1 VCNDKAINKG
11 TMQMFYHN
19 LKDLTLSAMS
29 WDTLTEAEQNTLTD
43 LVDLYF
49 ERLHNPPVGVIGV
62 GAITYAERQL
72 MLAQEGVAL

>member
-1 VCNDKAINKG
+1 
-11 TMQMFYHN
+11 MFYHN
-19 LKDLTLSAMS
+19 LKDLSLAAMS

-49 ERLHNPPVGVIGV
+49 ERLHNPPVAV

-72 MLAQEGVAL
+72 MLVQEVAL